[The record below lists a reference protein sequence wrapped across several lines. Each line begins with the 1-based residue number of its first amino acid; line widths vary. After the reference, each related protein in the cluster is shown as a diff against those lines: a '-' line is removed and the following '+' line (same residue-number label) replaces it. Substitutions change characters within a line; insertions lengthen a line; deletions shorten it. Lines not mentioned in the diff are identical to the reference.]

1 MPSRWLAQG
10 EVAPGTIIQLMK
22 AKWLVHEKAN
32 EHCFQL
38 NEDDLRDRHDPSFAC
53 TRLICEARGPNG
65 PVQGHMRYYKQIPI
79 EGTEAEP
86 SIIRAKQAESFSP
99 PELVYLRTLAQK
111 GSTITPRLLDSRED
125 KQDNTGFVPGGFVI
139 WVVWAV
145 VPGLQ
150 LGNDFGSAPFWGLSR
165 KERDAVRQAFKDSIK
180 YYVGFLLTCKANL
193 QAFWSPARWAGWGL
207 ARPPR
212 ECRNWD
218 RITEGWEL

>member
-1 MPSRWLAQG
+1 MPSRWFAQG
-10 EVAPGTIIQLMK
+10 EIAPGTTIQLRK
-22 AKWLVHEKAN
+22 AKWMIHEIAS

-86 SIIRAKQAESFSP
+86 PFIRAKQAESFSP
-99 PELVYLRTLAQK
+99 PELVYLRTLTQK
-111 GSTITPRLLDSRED
+111 GSTITPRLLDSKED

-139 WVVWAV
+139 SVVWAV

-165 KERDAVRQAFKDSIK
+165 DERDAVRQAFKDTIKFVNIK
-180 YYVGFLLTCKANL
+180 YISCLLVLMMYWNSKLDNWGHLPYPEQAKNL
-193 QAFWSPARWAGWGL
+193 V
-207 ARPPR
+207 
-212 ECRNWD
+212 
-218 RITEGWEL
+218 